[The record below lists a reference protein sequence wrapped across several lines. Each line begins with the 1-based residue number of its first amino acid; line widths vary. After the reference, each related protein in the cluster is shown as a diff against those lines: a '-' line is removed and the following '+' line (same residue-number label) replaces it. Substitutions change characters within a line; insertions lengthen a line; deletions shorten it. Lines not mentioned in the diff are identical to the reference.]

1 MGISPSR
8 ALYFTVYDN
17 VKNYFSKNIQ
27 GYENGIV
34 MSSACIASL
43 TVYTVMNPV
52 WLVKTRIQVQ
62 EHGKVQEGSP
72 NYKGYIDC
80 IQRVFKEE
88 GIRGFYK
95 GLTASYMGVFE
106 SSLYFLFYEFCKK
119 NYKQEYQPFDYMA
132 MAAVCKFGASAITY
146 PHEVVRTR
154 MRELVNGKSLYSGV
168 FDAFFQIAKKE
179 KIKGLY
185 AGMSV
190 HLLKSVPNAAI
201 MFFVYEA
208 IINFYKERK

>member
-1 MGISPSR
+1 M
-8 ALYFTVYDN
+8 T
-17 VKNYFSKNIQ
+17 
-27 GYENGIV
+27 
-34 MSSACIASL
+34 SACLASL
-43 TVYTVMNPV
+43 TTYTCMNPI
-52 WLVKTRIQVQ
+52 WLIKTRIQVQ

-72 NYKGYIDC
+72 NYKGYMDC
-80 IQRVFKEE
+80 IQRVYKEE

-119 NYKQEYQPFDYMA
+119 NWKTSYESYDYFL
-132 MAAVCKFGASAITY
+132 MAAVCKFGASILTY

-168 FDAFFQIAKKE
+168 FNAFITISKKE
-179 KIKGLY
+179 RLKGLY

-201 MFFVYEA
+201 MFYVYEEL
-208 IINFYKERK
+208 INIYKRKI